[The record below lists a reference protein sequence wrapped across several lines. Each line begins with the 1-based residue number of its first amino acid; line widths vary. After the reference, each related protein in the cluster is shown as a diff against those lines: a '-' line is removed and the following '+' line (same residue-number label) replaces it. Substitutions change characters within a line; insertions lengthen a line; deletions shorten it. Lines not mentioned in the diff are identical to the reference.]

1 MHFQC
6 CFMKL
11 SKYFLIVICCIL
23 TIPAYLENNKIDEY
37 LIEVVIFEHLNFLT
51 NESLSS
57 QNLDLEGF
65 EIISLAEKKKSQI
78 NQSAINKSFKENVNN
93 LIIPNIELSTI
104 KKSQDPSI
112 KSKNNFNH
120 RHDWYARSLELNE
133 LDNIYIR
140 INRRKEYK
148 VLHKVSWIQP
158 ALNYEETP
166 YIHERFDN
174 NGLLFKLY
182 KSRYLHIDLLTY
194 INGDIFVNSQKD
206 KINDIKINALK
217 NTIPDDVE
225 IQKIT
230 IDTQELYKN
239 QQLKIQ
245 NKPINKLLKD
255 EIKKRG
261 EIDFLLNEN
270 RRIFK
275 NEVHYFDHPR
285 IGVIISVYDSPL

>member
-1 MHFQC
+1 
-6 CFMKL
+6 MKL

-120 RHDWYARSLELNE
+120 RHDWYAKSLELNE

>member
-1 MHFQC
+1 
-6 CFMKL
+6 MKL
-11 SKYFLIVICCIL
+11 SKYFLIVIGCIL

-37 LIEVVIFEHLNFLT
+37 LIEVVIFQHLDFLT
-51 NESLSS
+51 NESLNS
-57 QNLDLEGF
+57 QNLDLEDF
-65 EIISLAEKKKSQI
+65 EMISLVEKKKSQI

-104 KKSQDPSI
+104 KLNINQSQALSI
-112 KSKNNFNH
+112 KSNNNFNH
-120 RHDWYARSLELNE
+120 IHAWYARSFELNE
-133 LDNIYIR
+133 LDNIYRR

-174 NGLLFKLY
+174 NGLLLKLY

-217 NTIPDDVE
+217 NTIPEDIE

-230 IDTQELYKN
+230 IDTKELYKN

-255 EIKKRG
+255 EIKKKSD
-261 EIDFLLNEN
+261 IDFLLNEN

>member
-57 QNLDLEGF
+57 QNLDLEDF

-104 KKSQDPSI
+104 KKSQDTSI

>member
-1 MHFQC
+1 
-6 CFMKL
+6 MKL
-11 SKYFLIVICCIL
+11 SKYFLIIIGCIL
-23 TIPAYLENNKIDEY
+23 TIPAYLENNKINEY
-37 LIEVVIFEHLNFLT
+37 LIEVVIFEHLDFST
-51 NESLSS
+51 NESLNS
-57 QNLDLEGF
+57 QSLNLEDF
-65 EIISLAEKKKSQI
+65 EIISLVEKKKSQI
-78 NQSAINKSFKENVNN
+78 NQSAVNKSFKEKVNN
-93 LIIPNIELSTI
+93 LIIPNIELSTVKLDI
-104 KKSQDPSI
+104 NQSQARSI
-112 KSKNNFNH
+112 KSNNNFNH
-120 RHDWYARSLELNE
+120 RHAWYARSFELNE
-133 LDNIYIR
+133 LDNIYRR
-140 INRRKEYK
+140 INRRKEYR

-158 ALNYEETP
+158 AFNYDETP

-206 KINDIKINALK
+206 KINDIKIKALK
-217 NTIPDDVE
+217 NTIPEEIE

-230 IDTQELYKN
+230 IDTKDLYKD

-255 EIKKRG
+255 EIKKKSD
-261 EIDFLLNEN
+261 IDFLLNEN

>member
-120 RHDWYARSLELNE
+120 RHDWYAKSLELNE

>member
-57 QNLDLEGF
+57 QNLDLEDF

-120 RHDWYARSLELNE
+120 RHDWYAKSLELNE

>member
-57 QNLDLEGF
+57 QNLDLEDF

-148 VLHKVSWIQP
+148 YLGYNQRLIMK
-158 ALNYEETP
+158 
-166 YIHERFDN
+166 
-174 NGLLFKLY
+174 K
-182 KSRYLHIDLLTY
+182 LHIYTKDLIIMVYFLSY
-194 INGDIFVNSQKD
+194 IKVDIF
-206 KINDIKINALK
+206 IL
-217 NTIPDDVE
+217 
-225 IQKIT
+225 
-230 IDTQELYKN
+230 
-239 QQLKIQ
+239 
-245 NKPINKLLKD
+245 
-255 EIKKRG
+255 
-261 EIDFLLNEN
+261 
-270 RRIFK
+270 IF
-275 NEVHYFDHPR
+275 
-285 IGVIISVYDSPL
+285 

>member
-120 RHDWYARSLELNE
+120 RHDWYAKSLELNE

-255 EIKKRG
+255 EIKKSG

>member
-1 MHFQC
+1 
-6 CFMKL
+6 MKL
-11 SKYFLIVICCIL
+11 SKYFLIIIGCIF
-23 TIPAYLENNKIDEY
+23 TIPAYLENNKINEY
-37 LIEVVIFEHLNFLT
+37 LIEVVIFEHLDFST
-51 NESLSS
+51 NESLNS
-57 QNLDLEGF
+57 QSLNLEDF
-65 EIISLAEKKKSQI
+65 EIISLVEKKQSQI
-78 NQSAINKSFKENVNN
+78 NQSAVNKSFKEKVNN
-93 LIIPNIELSTI
+93 LIIPNIELSTVKLDI
-104 KKSQDPSI
+104 NQSQPRSI
-112 KSKNNFNH
+112 KSNNNFNH
-120 RHDWYARSLELNE
+120 RHAWYARSFELNE
-133 LDNIYIR
+133 LDNIYRR
-140 INRRKEYK
+140 INRRKEYR

-158 ALNYEETP
+158 AFNYDETP

-206 KINDIKINALK
+206 KINDIKIKALK
-217 NTIPDDVE
+217 NTIPEEIE

-230 IDTQELYKN
+230 IDTKEFYKN

-255 EIKKRG
+255 EIKKKSD
-261 EIDFLLNEN
+261 IDFLLNEN

>member
-65 EIISLAEKKKSQI
+65 KIISLAEKKKSQI

>member
-1 MHFQC
+1 
-6 CFMKL
+6 MKL

-57 QNLDLEGF
+57 QNLDLEDF

-120 RHDWYARSLELNE
+120 RHDWYAKSLELNE

>member
-1 MHFQC
+1 
-6 CFMKL
+6 MKL

-65 EIISLAEKKKSQI
+65 KIISLAEKKKSQI

>member
-1 MHFQC
+1 
-6 CFMKL
+6 MKL

-57 QNLDLEGF
+57 QNLDLEDF

-104 KKSQDPSI
+104 KKSHDPSI

>member
-1 MHFQC
+1 
-6 CFMKL
+6 MKL
-11 SKYFLIVICCIL
+11 SKYFLIIIGCIF
-23 TIPAYLENNKIDEY
+23 TIPAYLENNKINEY
-37 LIEVVIFEHLNFLT
+37 LIEVVIFEHLDFST
-51 NESLSS
+51 NESLNS
-57 QNLDLEGF
+57 QSLNLEDF
-65 EIISLAEKKKSQI
+65 EIISLVEKKKSQ
-78 NQSAINKSFKENVNN
+78 NN

-104 KKSQDPSI
+104 KLNINQSQALSI
-112 KSKNNFNH
+112 KSNNNFNH
-120 RHDWYARSLELNE
+120 RHAWYARSFELNE
-133 LDNIYIR
+133 LDNIYRR

-217 NTIPDDVE
+217 NTIPEDIE

-230 IDTQELYKN
+230 IDTKELYKN

-255 EIKKRG
+255 EIKKKSD
-261 EIDFLLNEN
+261 IDFLLNEN

>member
-23 TIPAYLENNKIDEY
+23 TIPAYLENIKIDEY

-120 RHDWYARSLELNE
+120 RHDWYAKSLELNE

-206 KINDIKINALK
+206 KINDIKISFFNNRPSLA
-217 NTIPDDVE
+217 N
-225 IQKIT
+225 
-230 IDTQELYKN
+230 IDNFCL
-239 QQLKIQ
+239 
-245 NKPINKLLKD
+245 
-255 EIKKRG
+255 
-261 EIDFLLNEN
+261 FSAA
-270 RRIFK
+270 
-275 NEVHYFDHPR
+275 
-285 IGVIISVYDSPL
+285 II

>member
-1 MHFQC
+1 
-6 CFMKL
+6 MKL

-57 QNLDLEGF
+57 QNLDLEDF
-65 EIISLAEKKKSQI
+65 EIISLAEKKKSQL

>member
-1 MHFQC
+1 
-6 CFMKL
+6 MKL
-11 SKYFLIVICCIL
+11 SKYFLIIIGCIF
-23 TIPAYLENNKIDEY
+23 TIPAYLENNKINEY
-37 LIEVVIFEHLNFLT
+37 LIEVVIFEHLDFST
-51 NESLSS
+51 NESLNS
-57 QNLDLEGF
+57 QSLNLEDF
-65 EIISLAEKKKSQI
+65 EIISLVEKKKSQI
-78 NQSAINKSFKENVNN
+78 NQSAVNKSFKEQVNN

-104 KKSQDPSI
+104 KLNINQSQALSI
-112 KSKNNFNH
+112 KSNNNFNH
-120 RHDWYARSLELNE
+120 IHAWYARSFELNE
-133 LDNIYIR
+133 LDNIYRR

-217 NTIPDDVE
+217 NTIPEDVE

-230 IDTQELYKN
+230 IDTKELYKN
-239 QQLKIQ
+239 RQLKIQ

-255 EIKKRG
+255 EIKKKSD
-261 EIDFLLNEN
+261 IDFLLNEN

>member
-1 MHFQC
+1 
-6 CFMKL
+6 MKL
-11 SKYFLIVICCIL
+11 SKYFLIIIGCIF
-23 TIPAYLENNKIDEY
+23 TIPAYLENNKINEY
-37 LIEVVIFEHLNFLT
+37 LIEVVIFEHLDFST
-51 NESLSS
+51 NESLNS
-57 QNLDLEGF
+57 QSLNLEDF
-65 EIISLAEKKKSQI
+65 EIISLVEKKKSQI
-78 NQSAINKSFKENVNN
+78 NQSAVNKSFKEKVNN

-104 KKSQDPSI
+104 KQAQDRSI

-120 RHDWYARSLELNE
+120 RHDWYARSFELNE
-133 LDNIYIR
+133 LDNIYRR

-217 NTIPDDVE
+217 NTIPEDVE

-230 IDTQELYKN
+230 IDTKELYKN

-255 EIKKRG
+255 EIKKKSD
-261 EIDFLLNEN
+261 IDFLLNEN

>member
-1 MHFQC
+1 
-6 CFMKL
+6 MKL

-23 TIPAYLENNKIDEY
+23 TIPAYLETNKIDEY

>member
-1 MHFQC
+1 
-6 CFMKL
+6 MKL

-57 QNLDLEGF
+57 QNLDLEDF
-65 EIISLAEKKKSQI
+65 EIISLAERKKSQI

-112 KSKNNFNH
+112 KSKNDFNH
-120 RHDWYARSLELNE
+120 RHNWYARTLELNE

>member
-1 MHFQC
+1 
-6 CFMKL
+6 MKL
-11 SKYFLIVICCIL
+11 SKYFLIIIGCIF
-23 TIPAYLENNKIDEY
+23 TIPAYLENNKINEY
-37 LIEVVIFEHLNFLT
+37 LIEVVIFEHLDFST
-51 NESLSS
+51 NESLNS
-57 QNLDLEGF
+57 QSLNLEDF
-65 EIISLAEKKKSQI
+65 EIISLVEKKKSQI
-78 NQSAINKSFKENVNN
+78 NQSAVNKSFKEQVNN
-93 LIIPNIELSTI
+93 LIIPNIELTTI
-104 KKSQDPSI
+104 KLNINQSQALSI
-112 KSKNNFNH
+112 KSNNNFNH
-120 RHDWYARSLELNE
+120 RHAWYARSFELNE
-133 LDNIYIR
+133 LDNIYRR

-217 NTIPDDVE
+217 NTIPEDVE

-230 IDTQELYKN
+230 IDTKELYKN

-255 EIKKRG
+255 EIKKKSD
-261 EIDFLLNEN
+261 IDFLLNEN

>member
-1 MHFQC
+1 
-6 CFMKL
+6 MKL

-93 LIIPNIELSTI
+93 LIIPNIELS
-104 KKSQDPSI
+104 SI
-112 KSKNNFNH
+112 KQSQTRSIKGKNNFNH
-120 RHDWYARSLELNE
+120 RHDWYARNFELNE
-133 LDNIYIR
+133 LDNIYTR

-255 EIKKRG
+255 EITKKSD
-261 EIDFLLNEN
+261 IDFLLNEN

>member
-1 MHFQC
+1 
-6 CFMKL
+6 MKL
-11 SKYFLIVICCIL
+11 YKYFLIVICCIL

-120 RHDWYARSLELNE
+120 RHDWYAKSLELNE

>member
-1 MHFQC
+1 
-6 CFMKL
+6 MKL

-57 QNLDLEGF
+57 QNLDLEDF

>member
-65 EIISLAEKKKSQI
+65 EIISLVEKKKSQI

-120 RHDWYARSLELNE
+120 RHDWYARTLELNE

>member
-1 MHFQC
+1 
-6 CFMKL
+6 MKL

-23 TIPAYLENNKIDEY
+23 TIPAYLENIKIDEY

-120 RHDWYARSLELNE
+120 RHDWYAKSLELNE

>member
-57 QNLDLEGF
+57 QNLDLEDF
-65 EIISLAEKKKSQI
+65 EIISLAEKKKSQL

>member
-1 MHFQC
+1 
-6 CFMKL
+6 MKL

-112 KSKNNFNH
+112 KSKNNFKH
-120 RHDWYARSLELNE
+120 RHDWYAKSLKLNE

>member
-1 MHFQC
+1 
-6 CFMKL
+6 MKL

-120 RHDWYARSLELNE
+120 RHDWYAKSLKLNE

>member
-1 MHFQC
+1 
-6 CFMKL
+6 MKL

-37 LIEVVIFEHLNFLT
+37 LIEVVIFEHLDFLT
-51 NESLSS
+51 NESLNS
-57 QNLDLEGF
+57 QNLDLEDF
-65 EIISLAEKKKSQI
+65 EMISLAEKKKSQI

-120 RHDWYARSLELNE
+120 RHDWYARTLELNE

>member
-1 MHFQC
+1 
-6 CFMKL
+6 MKL
-11 SKYFLIVICCIL
+11 SKYFLIIIGCIF
-23 TIPAYLENNKIDEY
+23 TIPAYLENNKINEY
-37 LIEVVIFEHLNFLT
+37 LIEVVIFEHLDFST
-51 NESLSS
+51 NESLNS
-57 QNLDLEGF
+57 QSLNLEDF
-65 EIISLAEKKKSQI
+65 EIISLVEKKKSQI
-78 NQSAINKSFKENVNN
+78 NQSAVNKSFKEQVNN

-104 KKSQDPSI
+104 KLNINQSQALSI
-112 KSKNNFNH
+112 KNNNNFNH
-120 RHDWYARSLELNE
+120 RHAWYARSFELSE
-133 LDNIYIR
+133 LDNIYRR

-217 NTIPDDVE
+217 NTIPEDIE

-230 IDTQELYKN
+230 IDTKELYKN

-255 EIKKRG
+255 EIKKKSD
-261 EIDFLLNEN
+261 IDFLLNEN

>member
-1 MHFQC
+1 
-6 CFMKL
+6 MKL